1 MAIPLYL
8 KLLGWELNKM
18 KKAFSLVEVI
28 IAITM
33 LSVVMITLLQ
43 IKSDNIFMISKS
55 DEKAKLN
62 DYALLAIE
70 LRTADNKNENLFLD
84 KVYSFENDDLRKELK
99 DIKIKIEDKKEESTA
114 IDNELMKINIT
125 TYSTTYSIK
134 EDFKKKIYSFKI
146 EL

>member
-1 MAIPLYL
+1 
-8 KLLGWELNKM
+8 M

>member
-99 DIKIKIEDKKEESTA
+99 DIKIKIEDKKEKSTA

>member
-1 MAIPLYL
+1 
-8 KLLGWELNKM
+8 M

-55 DEKAKLN
+55 DENAKLN

>member
-1 MAIPLYL
+1 
-8 KLLGWELNKM
+8 M
-18 KKAFSLVEVI
+18 KKAFSLVEVV

-70 LRTADNKNENLFLD
+70 LRTADNKNENLFLGRT
-84 KVYSFENDDLRKELK
+84 YSFENDDLRKELK
-99 DIKIKIEDKKEESTA
+99 DIKVKIKDTKEKSTA

>member
-1 MAIPLYL
+1 
-8 KLLGWELNKM
+8 M
-18 KKAFSLVEVI
+18 KKAFSLIEVV

-33 LSVVMITLLQ
+33 LSVVMVTLLQ

-70 LRTADNKNENLFLD
+70 LRTADTKNENLFLD
-84 KVYSFENDDLRKELK
+84 KIYSFEDDDLRRELK
-99 DIKIKIEDKKEESTA
+99 DVKVKIKDEKEKSTA
-114 IDNELMKINIT
+114 IDNELMKINII

-134 EDFKKKIYSFKI
+134 DDFTKKIYSFKI

>member
-1 MAIPLYL
+1 MAILLYL